1 MINKNK
7 INIFKYAFMILL
19 FSFTTLYIA
28 SYNGYYDYTN
38 HKKVILTNEKIKEF
52 EQDILDGK
60 EIDIKDYIVKVEN
73 NDKRLGLKIS
83 LFIEEKTNNLIKK
96 TFKLLSKMIEK

>member
-1 MINKNK
+1 MVNKNK
-7 INIFKYAFMILL
+7 INVFKYSFMILL

-38 HKKVILTNEKIKEF
+38 NKKVILTNEKIKEF